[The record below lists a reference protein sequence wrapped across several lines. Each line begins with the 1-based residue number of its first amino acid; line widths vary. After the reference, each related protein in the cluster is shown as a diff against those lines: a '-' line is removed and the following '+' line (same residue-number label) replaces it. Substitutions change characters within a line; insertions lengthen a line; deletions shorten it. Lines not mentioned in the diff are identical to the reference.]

1 MKRILSCLLC
11 LVFLSL
17 AACRA
22 QQEPPPESQTSSDTV
37 HTESPEPKDFSL
49 PFQVE
54 DGAVVLHL
62 EGLSWG
68 MAKDDILSALGI
80 SPEDMPD
87 TDSELTALIPGRQ
100 AESASGYPTGG
111 TLSYL
116 KDPSLLAGADARAVT
131 FSFQDCSHFS
141 AGDPTP
147 RLCQIRVFF
156 PYGGPQDLEDLSE
169 EIRVLCGDPVPERLT
184 VRTDAPP
191 SGVSGPP
198 WIQKTAIE
206 MPGQALWYS
215 PGTWSSAL
223 TPGADNWMRHN
234 IMGTASLSGAL
245 SKEESTK
252 IWQESEN
259 WAIKTQ
265 YTFLTELTLD
275 ASLEN
280 DFNRGV
286 IPDLEDGPFLIV
298 TLQGQNACYAGLIN
312 RQYPN

>member
-22 QQEPPPESQTSSDTV
+22 QQEPPPESKTSSDTI

-54 DGAVVLHL
+54 NGAIVLG
-62 EGLSWG
+62 GLSWG
-68 MAKDDILSALGI
+68 MAKGDILSALGI

-100 AESASGYPTGG
+100 AGSVPGQSSSG

-116 KDPSLLAGADARAVT
+116 KDPSLLAGGDARTVT
-131 FSFQDCSHFS
+131 FSFQDCSYFS

-169 EIRVLCGDPVPERLT
+169 EVRVSCGDPAPERLT

-198 WIQKTAIE
+198 WIQKTEIKGPE
-206 MPGQALWYS
+206 QVLWYS
-215 PGTWSSAL
+215 PGTWNSAL
-223 TPGADNWMRHN
+223 TPGADDWMRHN
-234 IMGTASLSGAL
+234 TMGAASLSGAL
-245 SKEESTK
+245 SKEESTE
-252 IWQESEN
+252 IWQEDAN
-259 WAIKTQ
+259 WAMKTQ
-265 YTFLTELTLD
+265 KTFLTELTLD
-275 ASLEN
+275 ASMEN
-280 DFNRGV
+280 EFNRGD
-286 IPDLEDGPFLIV
+286 IPGLEGGPFLVV

-312 RQYPN
+312 RQYPE